1 MRIDAM
7 TMQVL
12 DNLQSLYAAGFHDS
26 FIDNALRKIVERQV
40 ERDEAD
46 LQRIE
51 GELRRFETAH
61 KLSSDEFWQQF
72 QSGELSDSADYMEW
86 NAFCKMRNRIRAR
99 LHILRGESAT

>member
-1 MRIDAM
+1 M

-12 DNLQSLYAAGFHDS
+12 DNLQSLYEAGFHDS

-51 GELRRFETAH
+51 GELRRFEAAY
-61 KLSSDEFWQQF
+61 KQSSDEFWQQF
-72 QSGELSDSADYMEW
+72 QSGKLGDGADYMEW
-86 NAFCKMRNRIRAR
+86 NVFCKMRNRIQAR
-99 LHILRGESAT
+99 LRILRGESAS